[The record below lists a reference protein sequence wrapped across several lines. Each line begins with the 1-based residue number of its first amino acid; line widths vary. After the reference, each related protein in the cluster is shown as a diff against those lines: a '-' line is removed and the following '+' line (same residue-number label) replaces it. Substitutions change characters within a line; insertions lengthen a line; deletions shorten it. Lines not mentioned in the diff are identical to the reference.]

1 MNVDPNQSGPPA
13 ARPVPG
19 RRRPAEVV
27 GSLLAALVMGT
38 LAVFIGHRLASTAMV
53 DMGPTDHSYVKG
65 FRELEKDG
73 AIHFRWSAVPA
84 SEMTAPVRF
93 CGPGSLRLRVRR
105 HFIDPA
111 LLSVSMNGTVLGQ
124 RSVRARDDHPYEIL
138 EFPILK
144 TFCGSNVVVLL
155 ESEVQSDRPLGVAVD
170 WVELRSKAGFS
181 APSASLARGAG
192 VLMVLAGG
200 LALAGAG
207 WPLIVGLS
215 GTTSLLLGSV
225 LALDPVAGER
235 ILRGALPAVLLS
247 LALGLL
253 ISRLTALREL
263 PVPLRVSLFVIVF
276 ATLISRIAFLHPQA
290 FYPDYRVHAL
300 VQETLDRQGLSG
312 FLGQLFEL
320 QYARSL
326 GLQQIDG
333 LWYPFPYPPG
343 AYVLV
348 GMVRTVFSLS
358 PLDASIVT
366 AAVAASL
373 IPHLTLAV
381 ALRLGLGP
389 AVGLTGAFYVAIQ
402 PLLVRRMALGFFP
415 GVIGQFMD
423 ALGIL
428 LLLHALAD
436 QGGRTRKTAIFG
448 AALLMAFL
456 VYTQSIANFGLL
468 VAGLLV
474 LEVFRRS
481 APKVV
486 IGVAVAAALALAG
499 SVGAFYWRYAPVMD
513 NVANHRPQ
521 PESVV
526 LDRLDQIRRGA
537 LSESGGEAEA
547 DVNDPFAGSTANPAR
562 GVARLG
568 SRLWRFNGPFALAI
582 VAGLI
587 LLWRLCD
594 RLRGNLVLAWAG
606 VALWISL
613 LAAGL
618 PSPNGFQHLKDL
630 EFTTPLLAL
639 GLGALTQRMWMFRP
653 ALAATFAALWLLYA
667 VRALAVEFSDRL
679 IAIAGR

>member
-1 MNVDPNQSGPPA
+1 MNVASNQSGAPA
-13 ARPVPG
+13 GRTTLGRLRTAPV
-19 RRRPAEVV
+19 VW
-27 GSLLAALVMGT
+27 SLIAAVVMGT
-38 LAVFIGHRLASTAMV
+38 LAVFMGHRLASAAMV
-53 DMGPTDHSYVKG
+53 DLGPTDYSYVEG

-73 AIHFRWSAVPA
+73 PVHFRWTAVPA
-84 SEMTAPVRF
+84 SEMRVPIRF

-105 HFIDPA
+105 HFVDPA
-111 LLSVSMNGTVLGQ
+111 LLSVSMSGTVLGQ
-124 RSVRARDDHPYEIL
+124 RGVQARQDHPYEVL
-138 EFPILK
+138 EFPVTK
-144 TFCGSNVVVLL
+144 AFCGSDVSILL
-155 ESEVQSDRPLGVAVD
+155 ESEVQNDRPLGVAVD
-170 WVELRSKAGFS
+170 WVEFRSQAGFS
-181 APSASLARGAG
+181 ATPASLSRGAA
-192 VLMVLAGG
+192 VLIVLAGG
-200 LALAGAG
+200 LALVGAG

-235 ILRGALPAVLLS
+235 ILRGALPALFLS
-247 LALGLL
+247 LAVGLL
-253 ISRLTALREL
+253 MSRLTAVREL
-263 PVPLRVSLFVIVF
+263 SVSQRVTLFVIVF
-276 ATLISRIAFLHPQA
+276 ATLISRLAFLHPQA

-312 FLGQLFEL
+312 FLDQLFEL

-348 GMVRTVFSLS
+348 GTVRAVFSLS

-366 AAVAASL
+366 AALAASL
-373 IPHLTLAV
+373 IPLLTLAV

-389 AVGLTGAFYVAIQ
+389 AVGLAGAFYVALQ

-415 GVIGQFMD
+415 GVIGQCMD

-428 LLLHALAD
+428 LLLHALRDYA
-436 QGGRTRKTAIFG
+436 GRTQRTALFG
-448 AALLMAFL
+448 AALVLAFL

-468 VAGLLV
+468 VAGLMAVEV
-474 LEVFRRS
+474 LRRS
-481 APKVV
+481 SPKVV

-499 SVGAFYWRYAPVMD
+499 SVGIFYWRYAPVME

-526 LDRLDQIRRGA
+526 LDRLDQIRRSA
-537 LSESGGEAEA
+537 LSESRAEVEE
-547 DVNDPFAGSTANPAR
+547 DVNDPFAGSTVNPAR

-568 SRLWRFNGPFALAI
+568 SRLWRFNGPFALAM
-582 VAGLI
+582 VAGLV
-587 LLWRLCD
+587 LLWRQCD
-594 RLRGNLVLAWAG
+594 RLRGNLVSAWAG

-630 EFTTPLLAL
+630 EFTAPLFAL
-639 GLGALTQRMWMFRP
+639 GLGVLTQRLWSFRP
-653 ALAATFAALWLLYA
+653 TLAAAFAGLWTLYA
-667 VRALAVEFSDRL
+667 LRALAIEFSDRL